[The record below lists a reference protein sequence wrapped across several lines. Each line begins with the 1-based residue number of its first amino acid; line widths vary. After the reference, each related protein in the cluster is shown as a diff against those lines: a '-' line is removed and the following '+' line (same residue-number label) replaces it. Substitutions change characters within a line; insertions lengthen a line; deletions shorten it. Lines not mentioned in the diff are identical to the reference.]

1 MNLSHKEFLEFYKSS
16 APEQQREMV
25 ELLTPEDKAI
35 LFPPAQSP
43 APKPD
48 EKLLRD
54 LGFTKRPQRVRVQVK
69 RKKSNHTMLL
79 VMLVVIFILFV
90 CPLLS
95 RIH

>member
-35 LFPPAQSP
+35 LFPPA
-43 APKPD
+43 AD
-48 EKLLRD
+48 EKLLKSVG
-54 LGFTKRPQRVRVQVK
+54 LTKRPQRVRVQVR
-69 RKKSNHTMLL
+69 RKKSNHTALL
-79 VMLVVIFILFV
+79 IMLVVIFILFV

>member
-1 MNLSHKEFLEFYKSS
+1 MDTGKMNLSHKEFLEFYKSS

-35 LFPPAQSP
+35 LFPPAP
-43 APKPD
+43 E
-48 EKLLRD
+48 EKVLRD
-54 LGFTKRPQRVRVQVK
+54 LGFAKRPQRVRVQVR
-69 RKKSNHTMLL
+69 RKQNHTALL
-79 VMLVVIFILFV
+79 IMLVVIFILFV